1 MISTMENTTQHIT
14 PEFAKA
20 YTEAIART
28 RDVVADAENPFHSSS
43 YATLS
48 QHIQGTKA
56 VFAQHGLAI
65 VQFPVS
71 DASGV
76 GVETIVLHASG
87 GYISRKVTMPLGDKP
102 KGQDVGSCISYM
114 RRYAIAS
121 VANLA
126 TADDDAESDRVSKTV
141 TSGTGVFTKK
151 SEEKAINEAYAK
163 RAEPAAPKAVSSDPD
178 LNVVIHFGKNKGK
191 TLGELPA
198 NSLDWY
204 IKEFQPKPYK
214 GVISEVDVALRGAL
228 DRIAERKN
236 GKAQEPP
243 SDDVP
248 F

>member
-1 MISTMENTTQHIT
+1 METQTHQNIT

-20 YTEAIART
+20 YTEAVSRT
-28 RDVVADAENPFHSSS
+28 RDVVADAENPFHKSS

-48 QHIQGTKA
+48 QHIAGTKA
-56 VFAQHGLAI
+56 VFAQLGLAI

-71 DASGV
+71 DANGV

-87 GYISRKVTMPLGDKP
+87 GYISRRITMPVGENV
-102 KGQDVGSCISYM
+102 KGQDIGSIVSYM

-126 TADDDAESDRVSKTV
+126 TADDDAETDRAAKTV
-141 TSGTGVFTKK
+141 TNGTGVFTKQK
-151 SEEKAINEAYAK
+151 EEKAINEAYAK
-163 RAEPAAPKAVSSDPD
+163 RSEPAAPKQVSSDPD

-204 IKEFQPKPYK
+204 IKEFQPKPYR

-228 DRIAERKN
+228 DRLAEKKN